1 MQGSGAQKGPSHCSC
16 LLLHSAHSFQ
26 AFGKDCAMPERE
38 RECVCVLERYCL
50 VWVFC
55 TDVGKNG
62 VLSNLF
68 KVERRYNEVKLS
80 ILELG

>member
-1 MQGSGAQKGPSHCSC
+1 
-16 LLLHSAHSFQ
+16 
-26 AFGKDCAMPERE
+26 MPERE